1 MPLALLR
8 STMADLIVEVRT
20 MIADTAGASQQ
31 FSDLEVQ
38 FRLDES
44 RDDVRY
50 ESLQIAPS
58 IVNTAS
64 TNNQA
69 STIFADYYSQY
80 QWWESDAVLQG
91 VNTSTGAAWVVLTPL
106 ESNYIVGH
114 FRFELNV
121 FTSGTV
127 PGQYP
132 PCFITGKVYDCN
144 AAAADLLEFWAAT
157 LTGSYDVTVD
167 GQSLRRSQMMQAKL
181 TMAQYFRRQ
190 AKPKVAKLTRSDVMP
205 EISST
210 RMRLLDAEGTVKG
223 W

>member
-8 STMADLIVEVRT
+8 QSMSDLIAEVRT
-20 MIADTAGASQQ
+20 MINDPGGESQQ

-38 FRLDES
+38 FRLDDN
-44 RDDVRY
+44 RNDVRY

-80 QWWESDAVLQG
+80 QWFEQDVILQG
-91 VNTSTGAAWVVLTPL
+91 QGSSGQAWIVLTPL

-121 FTSGTV
+121 FTNGTV
-127 PGQYP
+127 PGQMP
-132 PCFITGKVYDCN
+132 PVFLTGKCYDCN
-144 AAAADLLEFWAAT
+144 AAAADLLEYWAAT
-157 LTGSYDVTVD
+157 YARRFDFSSD
-167 GQSLRRSQMMQAKL
+167 GQSFRVTQARDGLLKQ
-181 TMAQYFRRQ
+181 ADYFRRQ
-190 AKPKVAKLTRSDVMP
+190 AKPKVAKLTRTDVMP